1 MSGREWMKTLILVRH
16 GKSSWD
22 HPGLADFDRPLA
34 QRGLRDAP
42 RMARRLRRAGARPD
56 VIISSPAARANATA
70 EIFADELALGDDRL
84 IREPAIYAASWQEL
98 LDLVQGLHDSWQT
111 VMLVGHNPGFTQLAA
126 QLADDAP
133 GNIVTSAWVVL
144 ALPVER
150 WLDVR
155 AGCRAE
161 LVYDFPK
168 NPNSEFQSG

>member
-1 MSGREWMKTLILVRH
+1 MKTLILVRH

-42 RMARRLRRAGARPD
+42 RMARRLRHAGAQPD
-56 VIISSPAARANATA
+56 VIISSPAARAFATA
-70 EIFADELALGDDRL
+70 EIFAEELALGEDRL
-84 IREPAIYAASWQEL
+84 IRNPGIYEASWPEL
-98 LDLVQGLHDSWQT
+98 LDLLQGLHDSWQT

-126 QLADDAP
+126 QLADAAP
-133 GNIVTSAWVVL
+133 GNIVTSAWAVL
-144 ALPVER
+144 SLPVEH

-155 AGCRAE
+155 AGVRAN

-168 NPNSEFQSG
+168 NPNPEI